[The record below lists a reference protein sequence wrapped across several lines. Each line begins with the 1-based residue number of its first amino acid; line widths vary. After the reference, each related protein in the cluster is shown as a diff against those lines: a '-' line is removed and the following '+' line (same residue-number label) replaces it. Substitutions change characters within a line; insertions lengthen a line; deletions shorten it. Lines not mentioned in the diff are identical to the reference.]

1 MRGVFSWSVGCPPS
15 TARMRAPGLC
25 AVRAPPL
32 RGARWSASASA
43 LGFAALGLAP
53 SVQPILSRLGFHEPT
68 PVQRQSF
75 APILSGGDTVVLAET
90 GSGKT
95 LAYTLPIMHMML
107 EETGGESG
115 PEVRRWESSRKQAL
129 LLQPNRELCRQA
141 RDTIERIGPS
151 VGISVSS
158 LMEHDADVDADIL
171 IATPTIA
178 IRSWR
183 GPDRVARR
191 PPRLNPKPKP
201 TPNPNPKPKPSP

>member
-1 MRGVFSWSVGCPPS
+1 
-15 TARMRAPGLC
+15 MRAPGLR
-25 AVRAPPL
+25 AVRAPL

-183 GPDRVARR
+183 GPDRVGRH
-191 PPRLNPKPKP
+191 PPRLNPKP
-201 TPNPNPKPKPSP
+201 TPKPNPKPSP